1 MLKWLLYLIILANLG
16 VLIWHLTRYQPA
28 TEAMHEKQSLSINAD
43 HIQIIKPQ
51 NAEKNLQPQRINS
64 TLSANLAKPLKQ
76 DESTQQQPVTELVAG
91 QSADESALD
100 GGEIRPDKIAETNTQ
115 PSTGV
120 ADGENNLKQETQA
133 LEDKDNK
140 QKKSAINVES
150 VPVSTCYSLNPLQRA
165 QAKKFGQFLKKTGIA
180 YTEQQTT
187 KIRPAGY
194 LAMVAPASD
203 YKAAKKDLKQVKKAG
218 MDAFLITK
226 GEWQRGISLGVF
238 SSRAHAETI
247 IKRARKKLPKLSLK
261 IADRVREEI
270 VYRVIFKL
278 TSQQNPQDL
287 LKKSQIMEMKGQ
299 FLAEVTKKSCKDVEF

>member
-51 NAEKNLQPQRINS
+51 HAEKKLQPQRIES
-64 TLSANLAKPLKQ
+64 TLSANLAKPMKQ
-76 DESTQQQPVTELVAG
+76 EESIQQQPVTELVAQ
-91 QSADESALD
+91 QSSGESALD
-100 GGEIRPDKIAETNTQ
+100 GGETQPDKTVVTNTQ

-120 ADGENNLKQETQA
+120 TDGENNLNKAPQA
-133 LEDKDNK
+133 LEEKNNK
-140 QKKSAINVES
+140 QKESAINVES
-150 VPVSTCYSLNPLQRA
+150 MPVTTCYSLNPLKRI
-165 QAKKFGQFLKKTGIA
+165 QAKKFGQFLKKTEIA

-203 YKAAKKDLKQVKKAG
+203 YKVAKKKLKQVKKAG

-238 SSRAHAETI
+238 SSRVNAETI